1 MTSDAPLESPALAG
15 GSPSEGGEGEIGTV
29 LIVGCGF
36 MGSGIAQVCA
46 QAGLEVLIHD
56 SDPSAVERAL
66 AGIERSAAR
75 LAEKGQ
81 IREPATT
88 VLSRIRPAGE
98 LTGSSGVGLAI
109 EAVFENLPLKQA
121 IFRRLDEICGP
132 EACLATNTSALSVTE
147 LAGVTGRPERVLGLH
162 FFSPVPLTKAVEV
175 VRGLSTSDETARL
188 GAAFVRRIGK
198 EPIRV
203 ERDVPGFVL
212 NRLNLPSIV
221 EAMRLVEE
229 GVTTPEDIDK
239 GVTLALGR
247 KMGIFE
253 TGDMVGLDVTHAVLE
268 AMYDQTRDP
277 RWYPPTILRRKVAAG
292 HLGRKAGRGWYEY
305 DASGRRSDL

>member
-1 MTSDAPLESPALAG
+1 M
-15 GSPSEGGEGEIGTV
+15 EIQKV
-29 LIVGCGF
+29 LIVGSGF

-46 QAGLEVLIHD
+46 QAGLEVFLHD
-56 SDPSAVERAL
+56 NSPSAVTHAL
-66 AGIERSAAR
+66 ESIEASAAR
-75 LAEKGQ
+75 LHEKGRVQ
-81 IREPATT
+81 EVPGAI
-88 VLSRIRPAGE
+88 LSRIRTSADLSCSPR
-98 LTGSSGVGLAI
+98 VDLAI
-109 EAVFENLPLKQA
+109 EAAFENLGVKQE
-121 IFRRLDEICGP
+121 IFRQLDRFCRP
-132 EACLATNTSALSVTE
+132 EALLATNTSAISVTD
-147 LAGVTGRPERVLGLH
+147 LAGVTERPDRVLGLH
-162 FFSPVPLTKAVEV
+162 FFSPVPLMDAVEV

-203 ERDVPGFVL
+203 NRDVPGFVL

-239 GVTLALGR
+239 GVKLALGR

-253 TGDMVGLDVTHAVLE
+253 TGDMVGLDVTHGALL
-268 AMYDQTRDP
+268 ALYDQTRDP

-292 HLGRKAGRGWYEY
+292 HLGRKTGKGWYEY
-305 DASGRRSDL
+305 DADGKRKAS